1 MAFGLRPLARVAWGA
16 QQSPRSGQRFMRRR
30 GRRSSYR
37 EGGARN
43 EGGLCVRDSMGPE
56 IPDVRGRT
64 LGGPDNLTPLTPS
77 SKTAETSWGSSTLSA
92 EAACKFR
99 SGSTGI
105 QHPQPSETGGKRG
118 RDDSFDSQQGSG
130 DFDSTALQQGMS
142 HGGASETAL
151 PRKGRCGV
159 ITSAARARPCHK
171 TWAKGAISCV
181 SQNDYGLVSVPS
193 PTIICFARGT
203 QTRSDL
209 LN

>member
-1 MAFGLRPLARVAWGA
+1 M
-16 QQSPRSGQRFMRRR
+16 
-30 GRRSSYR
+30 
-37 EGGARN
+37 
-43 EGGLCVRDSMGPE
+43 RDSMGPE

-77 SKTAETSWGSSTLSA
+77 SKTAEASWGSSTLSA

-130 DFDSTALQQGMS
+130 DFVSTALQQGMS

-159 ITSAARARPCHK
+159 KTSAAGEVAAVQSAVDSGAKLIADKGLLVNKVVIPQPRPE
-171 TWAKGAISCV
+171 
-181 SQNDYGLVSVPS
+181 
-193 PTIICFARGT
+193 
-203 QTRSDL
+203 L
-209 LN
+209 LSEMI